1 MSVCIGCGEDGS
13 RVLETRMWEDGW
25 RRRRRLCR
33 CGEEFWTVEVPVV
46 NLTVE
51 EGGGD
56 DEVGRE

>member
-1 MSVCIGCGEDGS
+1 MCVVCGEDGS
-13 RVLETRMWEDGW
+13 RVLETRMGEDGW

-33 CGEEFWTVEVPVV
+33 CGEEYWTVEVPVV

-56 DEVGRE
+56 EDVGGE

>member
-1 MSVCIGCGEDGS
+1 MCVACGEDES
-13 RVLETRMWEDGW
+13 RVLETRMGEEGW

-33 CGEEFWTVEVPVV
+33 CGEEYWTVEVPVV

-56 DEVGRE
+56 DDVGRE